1 MLIHHY
7 KTTFLIWLML
17 LFALLGCGLVAF
29 GVGLPLLLRPQMDFS
44 MWVSSALGVLLGLG
58 LPLAA
63 LGLWL
68 SVPAIITRYDEARRT
83 VTVEYVRPLS
93 RKTEEYAVADIA
105 DVGLMST
112 GTRTFSLALA
122 LRDGERVRIDYG
134 ATSDRH
140 QLQAKAAEIR
150 RVLGVRPTSIVQ
162 I

>member
-1 MLIHHY
+1 MLLHHY

-17 LFALLGCGLVAF
+17 LFAVLGCALVGF
-29 GVGLPLLLRPQMDFS
+29 GVGLPVLLQAEMDS
-44 MWVSSALGVLLGLG
+44 SKWISSALAVLLGVG
-58 LPLAA
+58 LPLGA

-68 SVPAIITRYDEARRT
+68 TVPAIITRHDEARRT
-83 VTVEYVRPLS
+83 VTVEYVRPIG
-93 RKTEEYAVADIA
+93 RRTEEYAVADIA

-112 GTRTFSLALA
+112 GTRTFSLAFT

-140 QLQAKAAEIR
+140 QLQAKAAAIR
-150 RVLGVRPTSIVQ
+150 KALGVRPTSVVQ